1 MSPLCSADRRLSL
14 LHPYLLS
21 VPVGGSGEKGLP
33 DQRRNL
39 PSPSCREAMQCGVR
53 NLSGLGAVGLGTRS
67 SQFSSLLGGW
77 LLGSLGGTS
86 THSFTL
92 KSVRMNIN

>member
-1 MSPLCSADRRLSL
+1 MSPLCSTDRGLSL
-14 LHPYLLS
+14 LYPYLPR
-21 VPVGGSGEKGLP
+21 VPVRGSGEKGLP

-39 PSPSCREAMQCGVR
+39 TSPSCREAMQCGVR
-53 NLSGLGAVGLGTRS
+53 NLSGLGDIRVGTRRPP
-67 SQFSSLLGGW
+67 FSSLVVGW